1 MRLPPHAGAA
11 AQSAGRYQPGRT
23 NASDCA
29 AHPDRRARGTRHA
42 RAKRPFAPHHARRR
56 TGDSDR
62 TKQAMS
68 GAQYRRHRR
77 SGWSAHGAVLEF
89 FSRRDSIGKFSERVP
104 AICQRRHYT
113 VTRAPRPNAQIVQ
126 KNTPRSR
133 PRHCPPSPATPS
145 PFLSTSFTTQRKADT
160 QQTPDIG
167 GMRNKAHK
175 VMQPP
180 GQTGFIQNPPSWP
193 AAIESRMRNA
203 A

>member
-77 SGWSAHGAVLEF
+77 SGWSAHGAVLDF
-89 FSRRDSIGKFSERVP
+89 FSRRDSIGNLSERVP
-104 AICQRRHYT
+104 TIRQRRHYT
-113 VTRAPRPNAQIVQ
+113 VTRASRPNAQILRQ
-126 KNTPRSR
+126 NTPRLLSHHR
-133 PRHCPPSPATPS
+133 TPSPATPIS
-145 PFLSTSFTTQRKADT
+145 FNFLHNAMKS
-160 QQTPDIG
+160 G
-167 GMRNKAHK
+167 H
-175 VMQPP
+175 
-180 GQTGFIQNPPSWP
+180 
-193 AAIESRMRNA
+193 AASAWHRRYEKQGTRGYATARTERLHTKPT
-203 A
+203 

>member
-89 FSRRDSIGKFSERVP
+89 FSRRDSIGKLSERVP
-104 AICQRRHYT
+104 AIRQRRHYT
-113 VTRAPRPNAQIVQ
+113 VIHARRPDAQIVQ
-126 KNTPRSR
+126 QNRPRSLPCHR
-133 PRHCPPSPATPS
+133 TPSPATPIS
-145 PFLSTSFTTQRKADT
+145 FNFLHEAIKSEQ
-160 QQTPDIG
+160 
-167 GMRNKAHK
+167 
-175 VMQPP
+175 
-180 GQTGFIQNPPSWP
+180 
-193 AAIESRMRNA
+193 AASAWHRRYEKQGRRGYA
-203 A
+203 TARTERLHTKPT